1 MSSDLAFFRNAFI
14 RAAGSALPVEDGIDE
29 PVEAGAMF
37 DECMALP
44 ADQFMSRLLDL
55 IRNAHEAPSWR
66 VQSAVALVTALAEA
80 RHLVGQE

>member
-1 MSSDLAFFRNAFI
+1 MSSDLTFFRNAFI
-14 RAAGSALPVEDGIDE
+14 RAAGGAFPQESAVDPD
-29 PVEAGAMF
+29 EAGAMF

-55 IRNAHEAPSWR
+55 IRNAADAPSWR
-66 VQSAVALVTALAEA
+66 VQSAVALVTNLAEA

>member
-1 MSSDLAFFRNAFI
+1 MSSDLTFFRNAFI
-14 RAAGSALPVEDGIDE
+14 RTAGRGFPLEEAEDVNAALF
-29 PVEAGAMF
+29 F
-37 DECMALP
+37 DESMALP